1 MYLNPFQKGEL
12 WLISRMD
19 FPRNVNLFLIVDF
32 SQNVPIGNY
41 DIGGWWIAWWKKLWI
56 AMHQSSDVEKQPG
69 QGSI

>member
-12 WLISRMD
+12 WR
-19 FPRNVNLFLIVDF
+19 NLFLIVDF

-41 DIGGWWIAWWKKLWI
+41 DIGGWWIVWWKKLWI

-69 QGSI
+69 QGSIQDYFA